1 MTNDKFI
8 YEEKT
13 STLYAPDGR
22 RLRQISCPKAMHW
35 DQLKVE
41 DGHERW
47 RGCTQCRERV
57 VNLDVM
63 DVPEAVSIL
72 AKPGFKRCVHGSAD
86 SGRVIFL
93 RDPTAI
99 RPATEV
105 KVDDDG
111 RTVIQT
117 VRSVADINR
126 AINLGYWPDVRFVEF
141 DTKNLHSK
149 VSVGQH
155 LETGRIRLSGDYR
168 RTFRKADDRGY
179 LERKAALE
187 ADDSDDDY
195 SALLREQGERDQW
208 VEVVPFTSYYP
219 YYDASPIAAYLIPK
233 NLADGSS
240 LLIEEP
246 IEDVV
251 GSTWNQ
257 GDAYRAGSIPGKLEG
272 RRVVLGK
279 KEPGTVLRFVG

>member
-1 MTNDKFI
+1 MTNNKFI
-8 YEEKT
+8 YDEKT

-63 DVPEAVSIL
+63 DVAEAVSIL
-72 AKPGFKRCVHGSAD
+72 AKSGAKRCVHGSSD

-105 KVDDDG
+105 KVDDAG

-117 VRSVADINR
+117 ARSAADINR
-126 AINLGYWPDVRFVEF
+126 AINLGYWPDVRFVKF

-155 LETGRIRLSGDYR
+155 IETGCIRLSGDYR
-168 RTFRKADDRGY
+168 QRFRKADDPGY
-179 LERKAALE
+179 LKRTEELE
-187 ADDSDDDY
+187 ADDFDDGHTA
-195 SALLREQGERDQW
+195 SLRQQGENDKW
-208 VEVVPFTSYYP
+208 VEVIPFTSYYP
-219 YYDASPIAAYLIPK
+219 YYDASPIAAYLIPQD
-233 NLADGSS
+233 LADGSS
-240 LLIEEP
+240 VLIEDP

-279 KEPGTVLRFVG
+279 KEPGTVQRFVG